1 MPCSHRVT
9 QENDFQVQPSWHC
22 QLMQSLPKETQPH
35 LKHSPYT
42 YCFADLQ
49 NAKSQESYEVKRTCT
64 KSSAGACE
72 GEHCKVRFSP
82 ERSHVAV
89 QEALKMKAKLQWRPQ
104 DIECQHH
111 GASLEESCWH
121 QVEMTQER
129 GYIDHR
135 WQGSRNEAVQPHI
148 TPSHAPDAKHKAVS
162 FSYGLAGFHPALTPF
177 SSGAPIPQFL
187 EWDCLSWRCIL

>member
-1 MPCSHRVT
+1 
-9 QENDFQVQPSWHC
+9 
-22 QLMQSLPKETQPH
+22 MQSLPKETQPH

-104 DIECQHH
+104 DIEWQHH
-111 GASLEESCWH
+111 GASLEESC
-121 QVEMTQER
+121 
-129 GYIDHR
+129 
-135 WQGSRNEAVQPHI
+135 
-148 TPSHAPDAKHKAVS
+148 
-162 FSYGLAGFHPALTPF
+162 
-177 SSGAPIPQFL
+177 
-187 EWDCLSWRCIL
+187 